1 MRSLNLFDYSRPRSV
16 SHHTLQSLTCGCLPA
31 VSLATVGNDVP
42 IVMDEPPAPLV
53 GAVLIQFELGLAR
66 FACHRDIVDRV
77 VDSSSEFILGFI
89 HLLLAVDHLALG
101 FSRNCLVVVGR
112 PLQFNF
118 EFGFVV
124 LGFVP
129 SGKSKPSGGSM
140 LATDSSSKPS
150 GDSFSLPSWP
160 TSTASPPSSSVTTIR
175 DVVAVLLYTN
185 VSKSSL
191 YPWSTA
197 SRNAR

>member
-1 MRSLNLFDYSRPRSV
+1 
-16 SHHTLQSLTCGCLPA
+16 
-31 VSLATVGNDVP
+31 
-42 IVMDEPPAPLV
+42 MDEPPAPLV